1 MLAVAIV
8 LAVATSGTRSIA
20 QVGPVV
26 ILAPHPDDETL
37 GCGGLIARRVS
48 EGRRVVV
55 VVITDG
61 RALLRRFG
69 IAANPS
75 EAEVSAMR
83 KDETRRSV
91 EILGGNASDIRFLD
105 FENER
110 LVAQKADALA
120 RITALLKELAP
131 SEVYF
136 PSPFEGHAEH
146 VVTNEIARA
155 ACAATAAAPRRS
167 SSSSTLKR
175 GTSIESLPR
184 RLQPVDVSAHRD
196 RERRALA
203 QFRSHL
209 DILYPGQK
217 APLAANYDHYLTAEE
232 PFLVEPEGAA
242 VGSGLSVRTFQ
253 PTRPSA

>member
-1 MLAVAIV
+1 VQRSLRNLLAVVIV

-37 GCGGLIARRVS
+37 GCGGLIARRIS

-91 EILGGNASDIRFLD
+91 EILGGNASEIRFLD

-131 SEVYF
+131 GEVYF

-155 ACAATAAAPRRS
+155 ACAATGACPA
-167 SSSSTLKR
+167 TFEFIINLKR

-209 DILYPGQK
+209 DILYSGQK
-217 APLAANYDHYLTAEE
+217 EPLAANYDHYLTSEE
-232 PFLVEPEGAA
+232 PFLVEP
-242 VGSGLSVRTFQ
+242 R
-253 PTRPSA
+253 

>member
-1 MLAVAIV
+1 MRYFHAFVLVVGLLLAAVSSAAAIRQ
-8 LAVATSGTRSIA
+8 G
-20 QVGPVV
+20 GPVV
-26 ILAPHPDDETL
+26 ILATHPDDETL
-37 GCGGLIARRVS
+37 GCGGLIARRVH

-69 IAANPS
+69 IAANPT

-91 EILGGNASDIRFLD
+91 ELLGARTSDIRFLD

-110 LVAQKADALA
+110 LVAQKAEATA
-120 RITALLKELAP
+120 RITAILTELTP

-146 VVTNEIARA
+146 IVTNEIARA
-155 ACAATAAAPRRS
+155 ACAASGACPATFEFIV
-167 SSSSTLKR
+167 TLKR
-175 GTSIESLPR
+175 GTAIENLPR
-184 RLQPVDVSAHRD
+184 RVHKVDVSAHRET
-196 RERRALA
+196 ERRALA

-209 DILYPGQK
+209 DVIYKGQP

-232 PFLVEPEGAA
+232 PFLVEK
-242 VGSGLSVRTFQ
+242 
-253 PTRPSA
+253 